1 MQKFE
6 LVLKNEKEKTYEII
20 SWIIVVGNILSFA
33 TLSAITNF
41 QKLGMLI
48 YVALVIISII
58 IPRYFKNQ
66 GEKQGFGAPFFI
78 IILGWLKT
86 RFWWMMLVNCV
97 FMILDTIARRK
108 LIVHIN
114 TEKISYPSWPEK
126 EIKWFELN
134 NVVLKDRLLTIDLK
148 NNKLYQQEVI
158 NGQNDYDIDE
168 NEFNNFCKEQLN
180 KAELYKL
187 N

>member
-20 SWIIVVGNILSFA
+20 SWIIVVGNILSFV

-41 QKLGMLI
+41 QKLSMLI
-48 YVALVIISII
+48 YAALIIVSII

-66 GEKQGFGAPFFI
+66 GEKPGFVAPFFI

-97 FMILDTIARRK
+97 FLILDTIARRQ
-108 LIVHIN
+108 LIVHVN
-114 TEKISYPSWPEK
+114 AEKISYPSWPKK
-126 EIKWFELN
+126 EIEWIELS

-148 NNKLYQQEVI
+148 SNKLFQHEII
-158 NGQNDYDIDE
+158 NNDTDE
-168 NEFNNFCKEQLN
+168 TEFNNFCKEQLN